1 MASDLEISDLMKPV
15 EVLSLYPKHDYTMQS
30 LYDTRIDRDPKRL
43 FIVFRDKTWSWAG
56 FRERIL
62 RTAKMLAAKG
72 IRKGDRV
79 GVMATNSDGHVLLMF
94 ALARIRAILVPVN
107 PEFGVDEARYV
118 LNHAAVSAVACS

>member
-1 MASDLEISDLMKPV
+1 MASDLEISDLMKPI
-15 EVLSLYPKHDYTMQS
+15 EVLALYPKHNYTMQS
-30 LYDTRIDRDPKRL
+30 LYETRIDRDPARP
-43 FIVFRDKTWSWAG
+43 FIVFRDKTWSWAE

-62 RTAKMLAAKG
+62 HTARMLAARG

-94 ALARIRAILVPVN
+94 ALARLRAVLVPVN

-118 LNHAAVSAVACS
+118 LNHATVS